1 MRKHIPMFIAL
12 ILLECICVNASGQ
25 RKKESEQLYIM
36 RTEVI
41 KADKINQYIQAR
53 KELNSV
59 LHETGFSHPF
69 ILWSSSDTTY
79 HIWYPIKELNEMNR
93 IEKAWEAFAER
104 HGTDVLE
111 PVLECVETRID
122 QVMLA
127 YRHLA
132 YEPDI
137 LPSAEHETN
146 FCRMKQLYLKQ
157 DSKQEVKE
165 HNKQMVELFQSKS
178 VERNFYCGEG
188 SLGFEI
194 PVMLY
199 WSFAKDKQEYLQQE
213 ANIKEL
219 LGDEY
224 QEINQEISDHVRK
237 TKNIDFWYL
246 DELSY
251 DIY

>member
-1 MRKHIPMFIAL
+1 MSKHIPLFLAL
-12 ILLECICVNASGQ
+12 ILLECICVNANGQ
-25 RKKESEQLYIM
+25 RQKESNQLYIM

-41 KADKINQYIQAR
+41 KADKVNQYIKAR
-53 KELNSV
+53 KELNTV
-59 LHETGFSHPF
+59 LHETGFLHPF
-69 ILWSSSDTTY
+69 ILWSSNDTIY

-93 IEKAWEAFAER
+93 IEKDWEAFAKR

-132 YEPDI
+132 YEPDG
-137 LPSAEHETN
+137 LPSAEQETN

-157 DSKQEVKE
+157 GSKQEVRE
-165 HNKQMVELFQSKS
+165 HNKELIELFQSKS
-178 VERNFYCGEG
+178 VELNFYCGEG

-199 WSFAKDKQEYLQQE
+199 WSFAKDKRDYLLQE
-213 ANIKEL
+213 ASIKDL

-224 QEINQEISDHVRK
+224 QKINQEISDHVRQ
-237 TKNIDFWYL
+237 TKNIDFRYL
-246 DELSY
+246 NELSY
-251 DIY
+251 NIY